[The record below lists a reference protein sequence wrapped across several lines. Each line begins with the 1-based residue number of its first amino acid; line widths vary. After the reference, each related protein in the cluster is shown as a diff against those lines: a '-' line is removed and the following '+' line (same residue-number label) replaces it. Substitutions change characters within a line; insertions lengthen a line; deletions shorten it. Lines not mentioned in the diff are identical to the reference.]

1 MLQSFIQSWSGYGV
15 RHIPDGGYDV
25 YDFSRA
31 GLATDNRWN
40 IPGESTLYLASEK
53 DVALGEWS
61 RHLQIDRSVGLV
73 KKVKRR
79 KVYRFEV
86 KLTST
91 INLCDRHVWEVLSLQ
106 LDAPNCFLNKDTAR
120 AIAGFIRHT
129 TQVEAIFVPSVV
141 FLDRLDK
148 WVLVVF
154 LEKLSANP
162 HDFLPNCVEDGYFAV
177 DA

>member
-1 MLQSFIQSWSGYGV
+1 MLQPLIKSRSGYGV
-15 RHIPDGGYDV
+15 RHIPDGAYNV

-31 GLATDNRWN
+31 GVATDNRWN
-40 IPGESTLYLASEK
+40 RQGEPTLYLASEK

-61 RHLQIDRSVGLV
+61 RHLQVERSVELV
-73 KKVKRR
+73 KNVKRR

-91 INLCDRHVWEVLSLQ
+91 IDLCDRYVWQALSLQ
-106 LDAPNCFLNKDTAR
+106 DAPNCFLNKDTAR

-141 FLDRLDK
+141 FLDRPDK

-154 LEKLSANP
+154 LEKLSTNFYE
-162 HDFLPNCVEDGYFAV
+162 FLPNCVEDGYFAV
-177 DA
+177 DS

>member
-1 MLQSFIQSWSGYGV
+1 MLQHFIKSWSGYGV
-15 RHIPDGGYDV
+15 RHIPDGDYDI

-40 IPGESTLYLASEK
+40 IQGESTLYLASEK

-61 RHLQIDRSVGLV
+61 RHLQVERSVGLV

-91 INLCDRHVWEVLSLQ
+91 IDLGERYVWQALSLQ
-106 LDAPNCFLNKDTAR
+106 NAPNCFLNKDTAR

-141 FLDRLDK
+141 FLDRPDK

-154 LEKLSANP
+154 LEKLSTNP
-162 HDFLPNCVEDGYFAV
+162 YEFLPNCVEDGYFAI
-177 DA
+177 DS

>member
-1 MLQSFIQSWSGYGV
+1 MRSWSGYGV
-15 RHIPDGGYDV
+15 RHIPDGAYNV

-40 IPGESTLYLASEK
+40 IQGEPTLYLASEK

-61 RHLQIDRSVGLV
+61 RHLQVERSVGLV
-73 KKVKRR
+73 KKVQRR
-79 KVYRFEV
+79 KVYRFEA
-86 KLTST
+86 KLTS
-91 INLCDRHVWEVLSLQ
+91 ILNLCDRHVCQALSLQ
-106 LDAPNCFLNKDTAR
+106 NAPNCFLNKNTAR
-120 AIAGFIRHT
+120 AVAGFIRHT

-154 LEKLSANP
+154 LEKLSTNP
-162 HDFLPNCVEDGYFAV
+162 YEFLPNCVEDGYFAI
-177 DA
+177 DS

>member
-1 MLQSFIQSWSGYGV
+1 MLQPFIKSWSGYGV
-15 RHIPDGGYDV
+15 RHIPDGDYDI

-40 IPGESTLYLASEK
+40 IQGDSTLYLASEK

-61 RHLQIDRSVGLV
+61 RHLQVERSVGLV

-91 INLCDRHVWEVLSLQ
+91 IDLCDRNVWQVLSLQ
-106 LDAPNCFLNKDTAR
+106 DARNCFLNKDTAR

-141 FLDRLDK
+141 FLDCPDK

-154 LEKLSANP
+154 LEKLSTNP
-162 HDFLPNCVEDGYFAV
+162 YEFLPSCVEDGYFAV
-177 DA
+177 DS